1 MGTPASVSK
10 YIQQTAG
17 KWLDEGVPFDPFL
30 IKTYGT
36 AAQIWDGNGNDGHV
50 AFWRPAPQGAFRPLG
65 GLAVRDTRGPEEYG
79 ITYIRPMPGKES
91 AVANPVKWAR
101 VFSDAG
107 SGNSRDLV
115 AWYAVPPA
123 GYVSLGL
130 WFTNGEVPPMDALYC
145 VREDYAIELPGTGY
159 WGDSGMHFHAD
170 GHLLRPAF
178 TKNAD
183 GSIAQTVPHK
193 LTIIPNVT
201 VYGRFANFINPPF
214 QFEILESKPYGLLV
228 SQLQAPATVVLD
240 APRPKLTTADVRA
253 TGTQTDHGV
262 KQVVVVPYLGI
273 TDPGIR
279 ARRPLEAPFYYVAGE
294 SFFTLTL
301 AHQQSSGGQDTESLT
316 TGVTQEQTNAFEK
329 TTSVTVSATAGV
341 EIGPGSAS
349 VSYEMTNSFTS
360 SHSETNSYMHQ
371 TELTVQIEATA
382 GTAFER
388 WRRTLGIRI
397 YRPDGTPLDSTL
409 DAISSTDLYDVSYP
423 KAKVTEK
430 SANIQPLGLKM
441 PAFEAA

>member
-1 MGTPASVSK
+1 MGTPASVSN

-17 KWLDEGVPFDPFL
+17 KWLNEGVPFDPFL
-30 IKTYGT
+30 IKTYGD
-36 AAQIWDGNGNDGHV
+36 AAQIWDGSGNDGYV
-50 AFWRPAPQGAFRPLG
+50 AFWRPAAQGAFRPLG
-65 GLAVRDTRGPEEYG
+65 GLAVRDQRGPAEYG
-79 ITYIRPMPGKES
+79 ITYIRPMPGKEY
-91 AVANPVKWAR
+91 AVANPVSWAR

-107 SGNSRDLV
+107 SGNPRDLV

-130 WFTNGEVPPMDALYC
+130 WFTNGEAPPIDAVYC
-145 VREDYAIELPGTGY
+145 VRQDFAIELPAAGY
-159 WGDSGMHFHAD
+159 WGDSGMGFRGD
-170 GHLLRPAF
+170 GHLGRATF

-183 GSIAQTVPHK
+183 GSIAQSVPHK

-201 VYGRFANFINPPF
+201 VYGRFLNIVNPPF
-214 QFEILESKPYGLLV
+214 GFQIMESKAYGLLV
-228 SQLQAPATVVLD
+228 SPVLAPAKVLTD
-240 APRPKLTTADVRA
+240 APKPKLTTADVRA

-262 KQVVVVPYLGI
+262 KQVAVVPYLGI

-279 ARRPLEAPFYYVAGE
+279 MRRPLEAPFYYVAGE

-301 AHQQSSGGQDTESLT
+301 AHQQSSGGQDTERIT
-316 TGVTQEQTNAFEK
+316 TGITQEQTNAFEK

-360 SHSETNSYMHQ
+360 SHSETNSYMHE
-371 TELTVQIEATA
+371 TELTVQIEAVA

-430 SANIQPLGLKM
+430 NASFQPLGLKM
-441 PAFEAA
+441 PVFKAA